1 MDIRIQDLSMTYP
14 NGKQALSNLNLELKA
29 PSMIGLLGPNGA
41 GKSTLMKL
49 LTAALVPS
57 NGSILV
63 DGQPLLKQEHLLKSH
78 LGYLPQTF
86 GLYDTAA
93 VRSAASAPVSRTRNA
108 SCIVKSW
115 QRSVWDWR
123 TA

>member
-49 LTAALVPS
+49 LTAALASFKRKYPCRWTATFETGTSVKKPLGIPS
-57 NGSILV
+57 PDIWTL
-63 DGQPLLKQEHLLKSH
+63 
-78 LGYLPQTF
+78 
-86 GLYDTAA
+86 
-93 VRSAASAPVSRTRNA
+93 
-108 SCIVKSW
+108 
-115 QRSVWDWR
+115 
-123 TA
+123 